1 MQHEPARRLSRQR
14 GDGSLFLVKF
24 ELADRFERRDDA
36 QRALFV
42 YIEVVDHQRR
52 RHSTIDD
59 VSLAIEHRARSAE
72 MSER

>member
-1 MQHEPARRLSRQR
+1 MRRR
-14 GDGSLFLVKF
+14 GVCHDNAVMDAFFSTVKF

-42 YIEVVDHQRR
+42 DIDVVDHQRR

-59 VSLAIEHRARSAE
+59 VSPAIEQRARSAE

>member
-1 MQHEPARRLSRQR
+1 MSRR
-14 GDGSLFLVKF
+14 GDCHDNAVMDCFSTVTF

-42 YIEVVDHQRR
+42 YIEVVDNQRH

-59 VSLAIEHRARSAE
+59 VSPAIEQRARSAE